1 MKLTLKNLV
10 DEIVKQEY
18 RCYLARNYVKETF
31 GERSTQ
37 YDTWNS
43 KLEVLHNLAE
53 KFNFV
58 DKLKR

>member
-10 DEIVKQEY
+10 DEIINQEH
-18 RCYLARNYVKETF
+18 RCYLARNYVNETF
-31 GERSTQ
+31 GERSIQ
-37 YDTWNS
+37 YEIWDS
-43 KLEVLHNLAE
+43 KLEALHNLAE